1 MDLGRYMSPHYEAL
15 SWMLDGDSP
24 KPTTSSPGPTTPRRA
39 TGRLDPR
46 RESLIAAERKQ
57 WVAVESMLGRAVE
70 IVESGHLDGYS
81 SSALIFAAAARA
93 AAHRGEMRQARQLVQ
108 RAAGLRPL
116 LIYAFQCRH
125 SRH

>member
-1 MDLGRYMSPHYEAL
+1 
-15 SWMLDGDSP
+15 
-24 KPTTSSPGPTTPRRA
+24 
-39 TGRLDPR
+39 
-46 RESLIAAERKQ
+46 
-57 WVAVESMLGRAVE
+57 MLGRAVE

-108 RAAGLRPL
+108 RAARLRPL